1 MNIIS
6 NFGVNLAKHLRYWL
20 WRRWRG
26 FGRPNSLETWQ
37 KQYVT
42 GQWDYLNSLAEL
54 DHYSVI
60 VGYVRHFFD
69 KPDILDIGCGHGRL
83 LELLHPSWFRHYTG
97 IDYCREAIVR
107 SNRLNQSGVSFIA
120 GDFETWR
127 PLGPADVII
136 FNEVLYY
143 AQDPLALV
151 ARYIPSL
158 GACGKIIV
166 SMHDSDNHNA
176 IWRRLDAILH
186 CVHGVSLHTVHSQRW
201 NVRVFVPLTETEPG
215 S

>member
-1 MNIIS
+1 MS
-6 NFGVNLAKHLRYWL
+6 SLGLKLAKRLHHTL

-26 FGRPNSLETWQ
+26 FGRPRSIETWE

-60 VGYVRHFFD
+60 VGYVRHLFD
-69 KPDILDIGCGHGRL
+69 QPDILDVGCGHGRL
-83 LELLHPSWFRHYTG
+83 VELLHPSWFRHYTG
-97 IDYCREAIVR
+97 IDFCREAIVR
-107 SNRLNQSGVSFIA
+107 ANRLNQVGVSFIA
-120 GDFETWR
+120 GDFETCEL
-127 PLGPADVII
+127 LGPADVII

-143 AQDPLALV
+143 AKDPLSTV

-166 SMHDSDNHNA
+166 SMHDSDNHHA
-176 IWRRLDAILH
+176 IWRRLDAILR
-186 CVHGVSLHTVHSQRW
+186 CVHGVSLQTVHSERW
-201 NVRVFVPLTETEPG
+201 NVRVFVPLTEVKPA